1 MPTHPSTSGFDRIS
15 VFPSEFE
22 ACFLIDHDNLE
33 LMLADR
39 RVWLAVL

>member
-1 MPTHPSTSGFDRIS
+1 MPTHPSTSGFDRLS
-15 VFPSEFE
+15 VFPPEFE
-22 ACFLIDHDNLE
+22 ACFLIDHDTLE